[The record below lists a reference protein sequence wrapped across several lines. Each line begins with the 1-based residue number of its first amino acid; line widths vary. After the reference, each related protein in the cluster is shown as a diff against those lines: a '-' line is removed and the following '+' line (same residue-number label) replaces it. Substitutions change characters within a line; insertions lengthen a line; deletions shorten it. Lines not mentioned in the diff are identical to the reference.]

1 MKLIE
6 KILLR
11 FGYVKAERYNEMR
24 IGYELMQKFDI
35 KLLSMEYQISSTEFA
50 NNLMPEVMMAVHEET
65 ILRRFFREVAPY
77 IEKRVQRTYPLKV
90 NNSDSMRYEL
100 RLYVG
105 VPKATQQEPGKI
117 VLAHNTPV

>member
-77 IEKRVQRTYPLKV
+77 IEKRGQRTYPLKV

-105 VPKATQQEPGKI
+105 VPKTTQQEPDK
-117 VLAHNTPV
+117 